1 MRPGRKKMDTET
13 MTHLILKILL
23 ALKMAPKNKDL
34 QEIYD
39 QVFSDAM
46 RYADQFNIQMVA
58 ATYIAIAMRLYKTS
72 LSSEE
77 YNMMVRT
84 IMETEV
90 EPYDPNKKGTV
101 H

>member
-1 MRPGRKKMDTET
+1 MI
-13 MTHLILKILL
+13 HLILKILL
-23 ALKMAPKNKDL
+23 ALKMAPKDKDL
-34 QEIYD
+34 QTLYNRI
-39 QVFSDAM
+39 FTDAM
-46 RYADQFNIQMVA
+46 KYADQFNIQMVA
-58 ATYIAIAMRLYKTS
+58 ATYVAIAMRLYKTS

-90 EPYDPNKKGTV
+90 EPYIKDKETM

>member
-1 MRPGRKKMDTET
+1 MIN
-13 MTHLILKILL
+13 LILKILL
-23 ALKMAPKNKDL
+23 ALKMAPKDKEL
-34 QEIYD
+34 QEIYNRI
-39 QVFSDAM
+39 FGDAM
-46 RYADQFNIQMVA
+46 KYTDQFSIQMVA

-90 EPYDPNKKGTV
+90 EPYGKEKGTI

>member
-1 MRPGRKKMDTET
+1 
-13 MTHLILKILL
+13 
-23 ALKMAPKNKDL
+23 MAPKNKDL

-90 EPYDPNKKGTV
+90 EPYNKNGKGTV

>member
-1 MRPGRKKMDTET
+1 
-13 MTHLILKILL
+13 
-23 ALKMAPKNKDL
+23 MAPKDKDL
-34 QEIYD
+34 QTLYNRI
-39 QVFSDAM
+39 FTDAM
-46 RYADQFNIQMVA
+46 KYADQFNIQMVA

-90 EPYDPNKKGTV
+90 EPYIKNKETM

>member
-1 MRPGRKKMDTET
+1 MRHGRKKMDTET
-13 MTHLILKILL
+13 MTYLILKILL

-90 EPYDPNKKGTV
+90 EPYGKEKGTI